1 MHRLRC
7 LVVIGALA
15 VAVSVVAAGPAAAA
29 KGGNNDTA
37 KACQHGGWTALVPD
51 AGGRFA
57 NQGDCVNDGAQA
69 KLGSAGSTTCQQI
82 GGDFHFRRTAW
93 VCQYTPTPPPAAPMD
108 PNTVALGNACS
119 TDSNGRGNFEPSSS
133 PTPSNPDAWI
143 AQCLF

>member
-7 LVVIGALA
+7 LLVIGAVAA
-15 VAVSVVAAGPAAAA
+15 VVSVVAAGPAVAA

-37 KACQHGGWTALVPD
+37 KACQHGGWKAFGTL
-51 AGGRFA
+51 FA

-82 GGDFHFRRTAW
+82 GGSFNFRRNAW
-93 VCQYTPTPPPAAPMD
+93 ICLYTPTTPPPAAPMD
-108 PNTVALGNACS
+108 QNTVLLKNACS
-119 TDSNGRGNFEPSSS
+119 TDSGGQGTFEPFSE
-133 PTPSNPDAWI
+133 PTSSNPNAWL